1 MISIGRII
9 VKHQPKFVI
18 PNSKKVNWFF
28 ATSILII
35 LRSQGCDKA
44 KTVRIPPCIQGKI
57 EAIQQLPKYNP
68 PATVYR
74 YVFGDKYVYLF
85 SSDCC
90 DQYNYVYDKDCN
102 VICAPSGGITGRGD
116 GRCSNFYQVASD
128 ETLIWK
134 DAR

>member
-1 MISIGRII
+1 MKGLIAA
-9 VKHQPKFVI
+9 VLF
-18 PNSKKVNWFF
+18 
-28 ATSILII
+28 II
-35 LRSQGCDKA
+35 LQSEGCK
-44 KTVRIPPCIQGKI
+44 KERTIRLPPCIQGKI
-57 EAIQQLPKYNP
+57 EAISQQPKYNP

-74 YVFGDKYVYLF
+74 YLYGDRYVYLF

-116 GRCSNFYQVASD
+116 GRCSNFRQVAGD

-134 DAR
+134 DPR